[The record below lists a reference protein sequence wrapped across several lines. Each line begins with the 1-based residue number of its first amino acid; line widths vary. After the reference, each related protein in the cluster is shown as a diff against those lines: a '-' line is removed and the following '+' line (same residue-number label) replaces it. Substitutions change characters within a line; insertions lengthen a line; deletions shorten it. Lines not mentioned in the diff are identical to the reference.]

1 MDCIAILTELSK
13 SKEPYAVLDKHFKN
27 DDPNANSLLNI
38 DEITE
43 QFRSE
48 GNTWIKKSWIEDG
61 RPYDRMAL
69 SLDEAF
75 KTVEQVS
82 PNGIRGI

>member
-1 MDCIAILTELSK
+1 MTNSEKITILL
-13 SKEPYAVLDKHFKN
+13 
-27 DDPNANSLLNI
+27 ANGWV
-38 DEITE
+38 EYH
-43 QFRSE
+43 